1 MEELGH
7 ERGKEESMEDRVT
20 IDDINGAAGTIFVAG
35 QDTVGLIKLSIVFP
49 LANNELDMVRAFS
62 LCS

>member
-1 MEELGH
+1 
-7 ERGKEESMEDRVT
+7 MEDRVT